1 MISLHQRKYSSSAIP
16 GSFRASPGVL
26 ESYGTSPWY
35 ECNEIGRRVTK
46 ICLWAL
52 NVTKRYEN
60 HALTAGAGGGHPVSL
75 QRRECWSA
83 ALPGSFRAS
92 PCVLK
97 SYETSPWYECNE
109 IGGRVTK
116 CDLWRLNVTK
126 YCMHENHDIV
136 DTGSR
141 GRALYFVTLAQDL
154 VLVFGHPWVLS
165 GKPICFGKLRNAL
178 AN

>member
-60 HALTAGAGGGHPVSL
+60 HDLTAGAGGGHPVSL

-83 ALPGSFRAS
+83 ALPGSFRTS
-92 PCVLK
+92 PCVLE
-97 SYETSPWYECNE
+97 SYGTSPWYECNE

-116 CDLWRLNVTK
+116 CDLWKLNVTK
-126 YCMHENHDIV
+126 YYENHDIV

-141 GRALYFVTLAQDL
+141 GRALYFVTVARRPPLGDALA
-154 VLVFGHPWVLS
+154 VS
-165 GKPICFGKLRNAL
+165 GKPERFGKLRNVRAD
-178 AN
+178 